1 MRPNNSESAQF
12 GERRIFSRIGRRPLR
27 FALGLCVLLHSLA
40 ASLRAELQF
49 DIFVGYDSVVRE
61 ASWFPIACE
70 VFNDGPTFNAYLELS
85 AANLRADQVRRV
97 AMELPTNTRKRFVI
111 PMFASGGRFSQ
122 WSARLVDDRG
132 RVQAERPNLQPRIL
146 AWEGILMGSLSRSF
160 AGMPALPES
169 RQNRPELKPQVARM
183 LVEQFPD
190 SPIALE
196 GLDVFYLN
204 SEKALELKVNQVSA
218 LLAWVRGGGH
228 LIVGVEQLA
237 DVNST
242 PWLQQL
248 LPCDLKDLVNVTVDA
263 SLQQWL
269 QSGDSGEAVLRA
281 SVISSRRRGN
291 FGGQN
296 SYATLAADPAFAQA
310 QAAVAIGSLRDGRM
324 VLEAQGRPLIIDAKR
339 GRGQVTVLTFS
350 PEREPFRSWKNRP
363 WFWSKLIGV
372 PSDWYTAPDI
382 SAYGGFSLDG
392 VFGALIDSRQ
402 VRKLPVQWLLLLLVV
417 YLIVIGPFDQY
428 WLKKIG
434 RQMLTWVTFPTYVVL
449 FSLLIYFIGYKLR
462 AGETEWNELHV
473 VDILPR
479 GANRADL
486 RGRTYA
492 SVYSS
497 SNARYPVAFTPAAP
511 DVADQTHATLR
522 GEVLDLYGSGRE
534 SSRATIE
541 QHGNTFRA
549 EVFVPVWTSLLYV
562 NDWLQPG
569 TPPLLASIST
579 QGATW
584 DVSVQNML
592 DHPLT
597 DARIV
602 VRSLVFE
609 LSTLPPGEKK
619 EFKLEPSKGM
629 ALQNFVLQHGGRFQ
643 EAINARRSSFGDNQ
657 RGQLENPALNASV
670 ASFYSY
676 LQPHPQQRNFVA
688 PPGLDLTPLIQ
699 RGDAVLLAFD
709 PNHTFTNPINGFK
722 PPRSQRSTLLRLA
735 ITPDTAPRG

>member
-1 MRPNNSESAQF
+1 MRATNPPAARGIRQDTWF
-12 GERRIFSRIGRRPLR
+12 RRAARRLQ
-27 FALGLCVLLHSLA
+27 FALGLLLLSQGLA

-49 DIFVGYDSVVRE
+49 DVFVGYDNVVRE

-70 VFNDGPTFNAYLELS
+70 VFNDGPTFNAYLELFS
-85 AANLRADQVRRV
+85 ANLRADQVRRV
-97 AMELPTNTRKRFVI
+97 AMELPTNTRKRFVV
-111 PMFASGGRFSQ
+111 PMFASGGRFFQ

-132 RVQAERPNLQPRIL
+132 RVHAERQNLQPRIL

-169 RQNRPELKPQVARM
+169 GQNRAELKPQVARM

-204 SEKALELKVNQVSA
+204 SEKALELKVNQISA

-228 LIVGVEQLA
+228 LILGVEQLA

-248 LPCDLKDLVNVTVDA
+248 LPCELNNMVNVTVDDT
-263 SLQQWL
+263 LQQWL
-269 QSGDSGEAVLRA
+269 QQGESEETVLRA
-281 SVISSRRRGN
+281 SVISTRRRGN
-291 FGGQN
+291 FGGPN
-296 SYATLAADPAFAQA
+296 SYATLSADPAFAQA
-310 QAAVAIGSLRDGRM
+310 QAAAATGSLRDGRV

-350 PEREPFRSWKNRP
+350 PEREPFRSWKNRS

-382 SAYGGFSLDG
+382 SAYGGLSLDG

-434 RQMLTWVTFPTYVVL
+434 RQMLTWITFPTYVVL

-462 AGETEWNELHV
+462 AGETEWNELHL

-479 GANRADL
+479 SANRADL
-486 RGRTYA
+486 RGRTFA

-497 SNARYPVAFTPAAP
+497 SNARYPVAFTPTAP
-511 DVADQTHATLR
+511 DAAEQTHATLR
-522 GEVLDLYGSGRE
+522 GEILDLYGSGRE
-534 SSRATIE
+534 SSRATVE
-541 QHGNTFRA
+541 QSGNTFRA
-549 EVFVPVWTSLLYV
+549 EIFVPVWTSLLYV

-569 TPPLLASIST
+569 TPPILASVAT

-584 DVSVQNML
+584 DLSVQNML

-597 DARIV
+597 DARLV
-602 VRSLVFE
+602 VRALVFE
-609 LSTLPPGEKK
+609 LGTLPAGEKK
-619 EFKLEPSKGM
+619 EFKLDTAKGTP
-629 ALQNFVLQHGGRFQ
+629 LQTFIQQHGIRFK
-643 EAINARRSSFGDNQ
+643 EAIDARRSSFGDNQ
-657 RGQLENPALNASV
+657 RGQLENPALHASV

-688 PPGLDLTPLIQ
+688 PPGLDLTPLVQ
-699 RGDAVLLAFD
+699 RADAVLLAFD

-722 PPRSQRSTLLRLA
+722 PPRSQRNTLLRLV
-735 ITPDTAPRG
+735 ITSETTPRG